1 VYANPNT
8 IVKPHVYWAMIA
20 LPLLMM
26 LVQAQTPDTLLT
38 TVRAL
43 GGAVPGELPIAVSY
57 LNAYE
62 DSGTVGNAVDGAGSS
77 KAFSVTGVFQVQ
89 FRHGWIM
96 VDAAMDSAALHRG
109 RSFKAENFAQIET
122 ALEKA
127 NLIVI
132 THEHVD
138 HVQPLVKGP
147 IADQVA
153 PHTLLT
159 REQVETLLTKP
170 KVAFT
175 SMDSSQVSRYLVVE
189 YERALPIAPGVVLI
203 KAAGH
208 TPGSQMV
215 YVKLASGREMILIG
229 DIAWRALGVD
239 SQRQKPDSTS
249 RFMSEDRTA
258 IGKQLAWLK
267 NVQAQGISVVV
278 SHDGTQLQSLAK
290 RGVLNEGLVLQ

>member
-1 VYANPNT
+1 
-8 IVKPHVYWAMIA
+8 MIA

-26 LVQAQTPDTLLT
+26 LAQAQTPDSLLT

-77 KAFSVTGVFQVQ
+77 KAFSVTGVFQVR

-109 RSFKAENFAQIET
+109 RSFKADNFAQIET

-159 REQVETLLTKP
+159 REQIETLLTKP

-215 YVKLASGREMILIG
+215 YVKLASGKEMILVG
-229 DIAWRALGVD
+229 DIAWRVLGID

-290 RGVLNEGLVLQ
+290 RGLLSEGLVLQ

>member
-1 VYANPNT
+1 
-8 IVKPHVYWAMIA
+8 
-20 LPLLMM
+20 MM
-26 LVQAQTPDTLLT
+26 LAQAQTPDSLLT

-77 KAFSVTGVFQVQ
+77 KAFSVTGVFQVR

-109 RSFKAENFAQIET
+109 RSFKADNFAQIET

-159 REQVETLLTKP
+159 REQIETLLTKP

-215 YVKLASGREMILIG
+215 YVKLASGKEMILVG
-229 DIAWRALGVD
+229 DIAWRVLGID

-267 NVQAQGISVVV
+267 SVQAQGISVVV

-290 RGVLNEGLVLQ
+290 RGVLSEGLVLQ

>member
-1 VYANPNT
+1 
-8 IVKPHVYWAMIA
+8 MIA
-20 LPLLMM
+20 PLLLM
-26 LVQAQTPDTLLT
+26 LLAQTPDSLLT
-38 TVRAL
+38 SVRAL
-43 GGAVPGELPIAVSY
+43 GGAIPGELPTAVNY
-57 LNAYE
+57 LNVYE
-62 DSGTVGNAVDGAGSS
+62 DSGVVGNAVDGAGSS
-77 KAFSVTGVFQVQ
+77 KVFGVTGVFQVR
-89 FRHGWIM
+89 FRRGWIM
-96 VDAAMDSAALHRG
+96 VDAAMDSSAMHRS
-109 RSFKAENFAQIET
+109 RSFKADNFAQVET

-138 HVQPLVKGP
+138 HVQPLVKSP

-159 REQVETLLTKP
+159 REQIETLLTKP

-215 YVKLASGREMILIG
+215 YVKLASGKEMILVG
-229 DIAWRALGVD
+229 DIAWRVLGID
-239 SQRQKPDSTS
+239 TQRQKPDSTS
-249 RFMSEDRTA
+249 RFMSEDRAA
-258 IGKQLAWLK
+258 IAKQLAWLK
-267 NVQAQGISVVV
+267 DVESQGISVVV
-278 SHDGTQLQSLAK
+278 SHDGTQLQQLAK
-290 RGVLNEGLVLQ
+290 RGVLSEGLVLQ

>member
-1 VYANPNT
+1 
-8 IVKPHVYWAMIA
+8 MIA

-77 KAFSVTGVFQVQ
+77 KAFSVTGVFQVR

-109 RSFKAENFAQIET
+109 RSFKADNFAQIET

-159 REQVETLLTKP
+159 REQIETLLTKP

-215 YVKLASGREMILIG
+215 YVKLASGKEMILVG
-229 DIAWRALGVD
+229 DIAWRVLGID

-267 NVQAQGISVVV
+267 NVQAQGITVVV
-278 SHDGTQLQSLAK
+278 SHDGTQLQTLAK
-290 RGVLNEGLVLQ
+290 RGVLTEGLVLQ

>member
-1 VYANPNT
+1 
-8 IVKPHVYWAMIA
+8 MIA
-20 LPLLMM
+20 LLLM
-26 LVQAQTPDTLLT
+26 LAQNPDSLLT
-38 TVRAL
+38 SVRAL
-43 GGAVPGELPIAVSY
+43 GGAIPGELPTAVNY
-57 LNAYE
+57 LNVYE
-62 DSGTVGNAVDGAGSS
+62 DSGVAGNAVDGAGPS
-77 KAFSVTGVFQVQ
+77 KVFGVTGVFQVR

-96 VDAAMDSAALHRG
+96 VDAAMDSSALHRSK
-109 RSFKAENFAQIET
+109 SFNADYFAKVET

-138 HVQPLVKGP
+138 HVQPLVKSS

-159 REQVETLLTKP
+159 REQIETLLTKP

-215 YVKLASGREMILIG
+215 YVKLASGREMILVG
-229 DIAWRALGVD
+229 DIAWRVLGID
-239 SQRQKPDSTS
+239 TQRQKPDSTS
-249 RFMSEDRTA
+249 RYMSEDRAA
-258 IGKQLAWLK
+258 IAKQLAWLK
-267 NVQAQGISVVV
+267 DMEAQGISVVV

-290 RGVLNEGLVLQ
+290 RGVLSEGLVLQ

>member
-1 VYANPNT
+1 
-8 IVKPHVYWAMIA
+8 
-20 LPLLMM
+20 MM
-26 LVQAQTPDTLLT
+26 LVQAQTPDSLLT

-77 KAFSVTGVFQVQ
+77 KAFSVTGVFQVR

-109 RSFKAENFAQIET
+109 RSFKADNFAKIET

-239 SQRQKPDSTS
+239 TQRQKPDSTS

-278 SHDGTQLQSLAK
+278 SHDGTQLQTLAK
-290 RGVLNEGLVLQ
+290 RGLLSEGLVLQ

>member
-1 VYANPNT
+1 
-8 IVKPHVYWAMIA
+8 MIA

-26 LVQAQTPDTLLT
+26 LAQAQTPDSLLT

-77 KAFSVTGVFQVQ
+77 KAFSVTGVFQVR

-109 RSFKAENFAQIET
+109 RSFKADNFAQIET

-159 REQVETLLTKP
+159 REQIETLLTKP

-189 YERALPIAPGVVLI
+189 YERAFPIAPGVVLI

-215 YVKLASGREMILIG
+215 YVKLASGKEMILVG
-229 DIAWRALGVD
+229 DIAWRGLGID

-267 NVQAQGISVVV
+267 NVQAQGITVVV
-278 SHDGTQLQSLAK
+278 SHDGTQLQTLAK
-290 RGVLNEGLVLQ
+290 RGVLTEGLVLQ

>member
-1 VYANPNT
+1 
-8 IVKPHVYWAMIA
+8 MIA

-26 LVQAQTPDTLLT
+26 LAQAQTPDSLLT

-62 DSGTVGNAVDGAGSS
+62 DSGTVGNAVEGAGSS
-77 KAFSVTGVFQVQ
+77 KAFSVTGVFQVR

-109 RSFKAENFAQIET
+109 RSFKADNFAQIET

-159 REQVETLLTKP
+159 REQIETLLTKP

-239 SQRQKPDSTS
+239 TQRQKPDSTS

-290 RGVLNEGLVLQ
+290 RGVLSEGLVLQ

>member
-1 VYANPNT
+1 
-8 IVKPHVYWAMIA
+8 
-20 LPLLMM
+20 MM
-26 LVQAQTPDTLLT
+26 LAQAQTPDSLLT

-77 KAFSVTGVFQVQ
+77 KAFSVTGVFQVR

-109 RSFKAENFAQIET
+109 RSFKADNFAQIET

-159 REQVETLLTKP
+159 REQIETLLTKP

-215 YVKLASGREMILIG
+215 YVKLASGKEMILVG
-229 DIAWRALGVD
+229 DIAWRVLGID

-267 NVQAQGISVVV
+267 NVQAQGITVVV
-278 SHDGTQLQSLAK
+278 SHDGTQLQTLAK
-290 RGVLNEGLVLQ
+290 RGVLTEGLVLQ

>member
-1 VYANPNT
+1 
-8 IVKPHVYWAMIA
+8 MIA

-26 LVQAQTPDTLLT
+26 LAQAQTPDSLLT

-77 KAFSVTGVFQVQ
+77 KAFSVTGVFQVR

-109 RSFKAENFAQIET
+109 RSFKADNFAQIET

-159 REQVETLLTKP
+159 REQIETLLTKP

-215 YVKLASGREMILIG
+215 YVKLASGKEMILVG
-229 DIAWRALGVD
+229 DIAWRVLGID

-267 NVQAQGISVVV
+267 SVQAQGISVVV

-290 RGVLNEGLVLQ
+290 RGVLSEGLVLQ

>member
-1 VYANPNT
+1 
-8 IVKPHVYWAMIA
+8 MIA

-26 LVQAQTPDTLLT
+26 LAQAQTPDSLLT

-77 KAFSVTGVFQVQ
+77 KAFSVTGVFQVR

-109 RSFKAENFAQIET
+109 RSFKADNFAQIET

-278 SHDGTQLQSLAK
+278 SHDGTQLQTLAK
-290 RGVLNEGLVLQ
+290 RGVLSEGLVLQ

>member
-1 VYANPNT
+1 
-8 IVKPHVYWAMIA
+8 MIA

-26 LVQAQTPDTLLT
+26 LVQAQTPDTLLA

-77 KAFSVTGVFQVQ
+77 KAFSVTGVFQVR

-109 RSFKAENFAQIET
+109 RSFKADNFAQIET

-278 SHDGTQLQSLAK
+278 SHDGTQLQTLAK
-290 RGVLNEGLVLQ
+290 RGVLSEGLVLQ

>member
-1 VYANPNT
+1 
-8 IVKPHVYWAMIA
+8 MIA

-26 LVQAQTPDTLLT
+26 LAQAQTPDTLLA

-43 GGAVPGELPIAVSY
+43 SGAVPGELPTAVNY
-57 LNAYE
+57 LNVYE
-62 DSGTVGNAVDGAGSS
+62 DSGVVGNSVDGAGPS
-77 KAFSVTGVFQVQ
+77 KVFGVTGVFQVR

-109 RSFKAENFAQIET
+109 RSFNADNFAQVET

-138 HVQPLVKGP
+138 HVQPLVKSS

-215 YVKLASGREMILIG
+215 YVKLASGKEMILVG
-229 DIAWRALGVD
+229 DIAWRVLGID

-290 RGVLNEGLVLQ
+290 RGVLTEGLVLQ

>member
-1 VYANPNT
+1 
-8 IVKPHVYWAMIA
+8 MIA

-26 LVQAQTPDTLLT
+26 LAQAQTPDSLLT

-77 KAFSVTGVFQVQ
+77 KAFSVTGVFQVR

-109 RSFKAENFAQIET
+109 RSFKADNFAQIET

-159 REQVETLLTKP
+159 REQIETLLTKP

-175 SMDSSQVSRYLVVE
+175 SMDSSQVRRYLVVE
-189 YERALPIAPGVVLI
+189 YERALPIAPGVVL
-203 KAAGH
+203 
-208 TPGSQMV
+208 
-215 YVKLASGREMILIG
+215 
-229 DIAWRALGVD
+229 
-239 SQRQKPDSTS
+239 
-249 RFMSEDRTA
+249 
-258 IGKQLAWLK
+258 
-267 NVQAQGISVVV
+267 
-278 SHDGTQLQSLAK
+278 
-290 RGVLNEGLVLQ
+290 

>member
-1 VYANPNT
+1 
-8 IVKPHVYWAMIA
+8 MI
-20 LPLLMM
+20 L
-26 LVQAQTPDTLLT
+26 AQTPDSLLT

-43 GGAVPGELPIAVSY
+43 GGDIPGELPTAVSY
-57 LNAYE
+57 LNVYE
-62 DSGTVGNAVDGAGSS
+62 DSGVVGNAVDGAGSS
-77 KAFSVTGVFQVQ
+77 KVFGVTGVFQVR

-96 VDAAMDSAALHRG
+96 VDAAMDSSALHRSK
-109 RSFKAENFAQIET
+109 SFKPDNFAQVET

-138 HVQPLVKGP
+138 HVQPLVKSS

-189 YERALPIAPGVVLI
+189 YDRALPIAPGVVLI

-215 YVKLASGREMILIG
+215 YVKLASGKEMILVG
-229 DIAWRALGVD
+229 DIAWRVLGID
-239 SQRQKPDSTS
+239 TQRQKPDSTS

-267 NVQAQGISVVV
+267 DLQSQGISVVV
-278 SHDGTQLQSLAK
+278 SHDGTQLQALAK
-290 RGVLNEGLVLQ
+290 RGVLSEGLVLQ

>member
-1 VYANPNT
+1 
-8 IVKPHVYWAMIA
+8 MIA

-26 LVQAQTPDTLLT
+26 LAQAQTPDSLLT

-77 KAFSVTGVFQVQ
+77 KAFSVTGVFQVR

-109 RSFKAENFAQIET
+109 RSFKADNFAQIET

-290 RGVLNEGLVLQ
+290 RGVLSEGLVLQ

>member
-1 VYANPNT
+1 
-8 IVKPHVYWAMIA
+8 
-20 LPLLMM
+20 MM
-26 LVQAQTPDTLLT
+26 FAQAQTPDSLLT

-77 KAFSVTGVFQVQ
+77 KAFSVTGVFQVR

-109 RSFKAENFAQIET
+109 RSFKADNFAQIET

-215 YVKLASGREMILIG
+215 YVKLASGKEMILVG
-229 DIAWRALGVD
+229 DIAWRVLGID

-278 SHDGTQLQSLAK
+278 SHDGTQLQTLAK
-290 RGVLNEGLVLQ
+290 RGVLSEGLVLQ

>member
-1 VYANPNT
+1 
-8 IVKPHVYWAMIA
+8 MIA

-26 LVQAQTPDTLLT
+26 FAQAQTPDSLLT

-77 KAFSVTGVFQVQ
+77 KAFSVTGVFQVR

-109 RSFKAENFAQIET
+109 RSFKADNFATIET

-290 RGVLNEGLVLQ
+290 RGVLSEGLVLQ

>member
-1 VYANPNT
+1 
-8 IVKPHVYWAMIA
+8 MIA

-26 LVQAQTPDTLLT
+26 LAQAQTPDSLLT

-77 KAFSVTGVFQVQ
+77 KAFSVTGVFQVR

-109 RSFKAENFAQIET
+109 RSFKADNFAQIET

-159 REQVETLLTKP
+159 REQIETLLTKP

-189 YERALPIAPGVVLI
+189 YERAFPIAPGVVLI

-215 YVKLASGREMILIG
+215 YVKLASGKEMILVG
-229 DIAWRALGVD
+229 DIAWRVLGID

-267 NVQAQGISVVV
+267 SVQAQGISVVV

-290 RGVLNEGLVLQ
+290 RGVLSEGLVLQ

>member
-1 VYANPNT
+1 
-8 IVKPHVYWAMIA
+8 MIA

-26 LVQAQTPDTLLT
+26 LAQAQTPDSLLT

-77 KAFSVTGVFQVQ
+77 KAFSVTGVFQVR

-109 RSFKAENFAQIET
+109 RSFKADNFAQIET

-159 REQVETLLTKP
+159 REQIETLLTKP

-278 SHDGTQLQSLAK
+278 SHDGTQLQTLAK
-290 RGVLNEGLVLQ
+290 RGVLSEGLVLQ

>member
-1 VYANPNT
+1 
-8 IVKPHVYWAMIA
+8 
-20 LPLLMM
+20 MM
-26 LVQAQTPDTLLT
+26 LAQAQTPDSLLT

-77 KAFSVTGVFQVQ
+77 KAFSVTGVFQVR

-109 RSFKAENFAQIET
+109 RSFKADNFAQIET

-159 REQVETLLTKP
+159 REQIETLLTKP

-239 SQRQKPDSTS
+239 TQRQKPDSTS

-267 NVQAQGISVVV
+267 NVQAQGITVVV

-290 RGVLNEGLVLQ
+290 RGVLSEGLVLQ

>member
-1 VYANPNT
+1 
-8 IVKPHVYWAMIA
+8 MIA

-109 RSFKAENFAQIET
+109 RSFKADNFAQIET

-215 YVKLASGREMILIG
+215 YVKLASGKEMILVG
-229 DIAWRALGVD
+229 DIAWRVLGID

-290 RGVLNEGLVLQ
+290 RGVLSEGLVLQ

>member
-1 VYANPNT
+1 
-8 IVKPHVYWAMIA
+8 MIA

-26 LVQAQTPDTLLT
+26 LAQAQTPDSLLT

-43 GGAVPGELPIAVSY
+43 GGAVPGELPTAVNY
-57 LNAYE
+57 LNIFE
-62 DSGTVGNAVDGAGSS
+62 DSGAVGNAVDGAGPTKVHS
-77 KAFSVTGVFQVQ
+77 ATGVFQVR

-96 VDAAMDSAALHRG
+96 VDAGMDSASLHRG
-109 RSFKAENFAQIET
+109 RSFKADNFAQVES

-138 HVQPLVKGP
+138 HVQPLVKSS

-153 PHTLLT
+153 PHTMLT
-159 REQVETLLTKP
+159 REQIETLLTKP

-175 SMDSSQVSRYLVVE
+175 SLDSSQVSHYLVVE
-189 YERALPIAPGVVLI
+189 YARALPIAPGVVLI

-215 YVKLASGREMILIG
+215 YVKLASGKEMILVG
-229 DIAWRALGVD
+229 DIAWRLLGVD

-258 IGKQLAWLK
+258 IGKLLAWLK

-290 RGVLNEGLVLQ
+290 RGVLTEGLILQ

>member
-1 VYANPNT
+1 
-8 IVKPHVYWAMIA
+8 MIA

-26 LVQAQTPDTLLT
+26 LAQAQTPDSLLT

-77 KAFSVTGVFQVQ
+77 KAFSVTGVFQVR

-109 RSFKAENFAQIET
+109 RSFKADNFAQIET

-159 REQVETLLTKP
+159 REQIETLLTKP

-189 YERALPIAPGVVLI
+189 YETALPIAPGVVLI

-278 SHDGTQLQSLAK
+278 SHDGTQLQTLAK
-290 RGVLNEGLVLQ
+290 RGVLSEGLVLQ

>member
-1 VYANPNT
+1 
-8 IVKPHVYWAMIA
+8 MIA

-26 LVQAQTPDTLLT
+26 LVQAQTPDTLLA

-77 KAFSVTGVFQVQ
+77 KAFSVTGVFQVR

-109 RSFKAENFAQIET
+109 RSFKADNFAQIET

-159 REQVETLLTKP
+159 REQIETLLTKP

-215 YVKLASGREMILIG
+215 YVKLASGKEMILVG
-229 DIAWRALGVD
+229 DIAWRVLGID

-267 NVQAQGISVVV
+267 SVQAQGISVVV
-278 SHDGTQLQSLAK
+278 SHDGTQLQTLAK
-290 RGVLNEGLVLQ
+290 RGVLTEGLVLQ

>member
-1 VYANPNT
+1 
-8 IVKPHVYWAMIA
+8 MIA
-20 LPLLMM
+20 LHLLMA
-26 LVQAQTPDTLLT
+26 LTLTPDSLLT

-43 GGAVPGELPIAVSY
+43 GGAIPGELPTAVSY
-57 LNAYE
+57 FNVYE
-62 DSGTVGNAVDGAGSS
+62 DSAVVGNAVDGAGSS
-77 KAFSVTGVFQVQ
+77 KAFSVTGVFQVR

-109 RSFKAENFAQIET
+109 KSFKADNFAKVET

-127 NLIVI
+127 NLIVV

-138 HVQPLVKGP
+138 HVQPLVKSS

-175 SMDSSQVSRYLVVE
+175 SMDSSQVSRYLIVE
-189 YERALPIAPGVVLI
+189 YKRALPIAPGVVLI
-203 KAAGH
+203 KAPGH

-215 YVKLASGREMILIG
+215 YIKLASGREMILAG
-229 DIAWRALGVD
+229 DIAWRVLGID
-239 SQRQKPDSTS
+239 TQRQKPDSTS
-249 RFMSEDRTA
+249 RFMSEDRAA

-267 NVQAQGISVVV
+267 DMQSQGISVVV

-290 RGVLNEGLVLQ
+290 RGVLSEGLVLQ

>member
-1 VYANPNT
+1 
-8 IVKPHVYWAMIA
+8 
-20 LPLLMM
+20 MM
-26 LVQAQTPDTLLT
+26 LAQAQTPDSLLT

-77 KAFSVTGVFQVQ
+77 KAFSVTGVFQVR

-109 RSFKAENFAQIET
+109 RSFKADNFAQIET

-159 REQVETLLTKP
+159 REQIETLLTKP

-278 SHDGTQLQSLAK
+278 SHDGTQLQTLAK
-290 RGVLNEGLVLQ
+290 RGVLSEGLVLQ

>member
-1 VYANPNT
+1 
-8 IVKPHVYWAMIA
+8 
-20 LPLLMM
+20 MM
-26 LVQAQTPDTLLT
+26 LAQAQTPDSLLT

-77 KAFSVTGVFQVQ
+77 KAFSVTGVFQVR

-109 RSFKAENFAQIET
+109 RSFKADNFAQIET

-159 REQVETLLTKP
+159 REQIETLLTKP

-189 YERALPIAPGVVLI
+189 YERAFPIAPGVVLI

-215 YVKLASGREMILIG
+215 YVKLASGKEMILVG
-229 DIAWRALGVD
+229 DIAWRVLGID

-267 NVQAQGISVVV
+267 SVQAQGISVVV

-290 RGVLNEGLVLQ
+290 RGVLSEGLVLQ

>member
-1 VYANPNT
+1 
-8 IVKPHVYWAMIA
+8 MIA

-26 LVQAQTPDTLLT
+26 LAQAQTPDSLLT

-77 KAFSVTGVFQVQ
+77 KAFSVTGVFQVR

-109 RSFKAENFAQIET
+109 RSFKADNFAQIET

-159 REQVETLLTKP
+159 REQIETLLTKP

-215 YVKLASGREMILIG
+215 YVKLASGKEMILVG
-229 DIAWRALGVD
+229 DIAWRVLGID

-267 NVQAQGISVVV
+267 SVQAQGITVVV
-278 SHDGTQLQSLAK
+278 SHDGTQLQTLAK
-290 RGVLNEGLVLQ
+290 RGVLTEGLVLQ

>member
-1 VYANPNT
+1 
-8 IVKPHVYWAMIA
+8 MIA

-26 LVQAQTPDTLLT
+26 LAQAQTPDSLLT

-77 KAFSVTGVFQVQ
+77 KAFSVTGVFQVR

-109 RSFKAENFAQIET
+109 RSFKADNFAQIET

-159 REQVETLLTKP
+159 HEQIETLLTKP

-189 YERALPIAPGVVLI
+189 YERAFPIAPGVVLI

-215 YVKLASGREMILIG
+215 YVKLASGKEMILVG
-229 DIAWRALGVD
+229 DIAWRVLGID

-267 NVQAQGISVVV
+267 SVQAQGISVVV

-290 RGVLNEGLVLQ
+290 RGVLSEGLVLQ

>member
-1 VYANPNT
+1 
-8 IVKPHVYWAMIA
+8 
-20 LPLLMM
+20 L
-26 LVQAQTPDTLLT
+26 AQTPDSLLT

-43 GGAVPGELPIAVSY
+43 GGAIPGELPVAVSY

-62 DSGTVGNAVDGAGSS
+62 DSGVVGNAVDGAGSA
-77 KAFSVTGVFQVQ
+77 KAFAVTGVFQVR
-89 FRHGWIM
+89 FKHGWIM
-96 VDAAMDSAALHRG
+96 VDAAMDSSAMHRS
-109 RSFKAENFAQIET
+109 RTFKADNFAQIET

-138 HVQPLVKGP
+138 HVQPLVKSS

-153 PHTLLT
+153 PHTMLT
-159 REQVETLLTKP
+159 REEVETLLTKP

-175 SMDSSQVSRYLVVE
+175 SMDSAQVSRYIVVE

-215 YVKLASGREMILIG
+215 YVKLASGREIILAG
-229 DIAWRALGVD
+229 DIAWRALGID
-239 SQRQKPDSTS
+239 TQRQKPDSTS
-249 RFMSEDRTA
+249 RFMSEDRAA
-258 IGKQLAWLK
+258 IAKQLAWLK
-267 NVQAQGISVVV
+267 DAQSQGISVVV
-278 SHDGTQLQSLAK
+278 SHDGTQLQALAK
-290 RGVLNEGLVLQ
+290 RGVLSEGLVLQ